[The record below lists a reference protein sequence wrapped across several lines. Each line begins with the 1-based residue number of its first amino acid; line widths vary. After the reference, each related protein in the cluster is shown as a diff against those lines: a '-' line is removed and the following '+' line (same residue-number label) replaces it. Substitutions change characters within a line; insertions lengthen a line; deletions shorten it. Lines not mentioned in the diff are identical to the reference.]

1 MYNQKDNNIKD
12 FSLPVNP
19 VRWARYV
26 SLKGRKLTQ
35 AIYLVTSL
43 LPDSE
48 PLKWRLRDISLDI
61 LSDVS
66 MLQSSDDLIV
76 GSVTTESNSQLSPLF
91 KVTVLEAAVTKI
103 DQLISWLDVALAG
116 NFSSDLNLVLVRQ
129 EYSDF
134 NKLLK
139 DKVKTTGLNK
149 LVHLGEEDLLPPN
162 PPVTRL
168 TLEETNKTPGAS
180 SRDMSYKSDNG
191 TIGHKEKS
199 NVSYQKLS
207 HLPHKSRDVAKDSRR
222 SLIISFLKGKD
233 WTSIKDISE
242 AIVGCSSKTIQRE
255 LSDLVQQGV
264 LKKKGDRRWSR
275 YLLAS

>member
-1 MYNQKDNNIKD
+1 MDNQKDNFKW
-12 FSLPVNP
+12 S
-19 VRWARYV
+19 RYV
-26 SLKGRKLTQ
+26 SLKGQKLTQ

-66 MLQSSDDLIV
+66 MVRPADGLNLETPNSEV
-76 GSVTTESNSQLSPLF
+76 SNQLSPLF
-91 KVTVLEAAVTKI
+91 KVTVLESAVTKI

-116 NFSSDLNLVLVRQ
+116 NFSSDLNLALLRQ
-129 EYSDF
+129 EYFAF
-134 NKLLK
+134 NDLLK
-139 DKVKTTGLNK
+139 DKIKTTGLSK
-149 LVHLGEEDLLPPN
+149 LVHLSEEELLPLHSPATKLILGEASTRA
-162 PPVTRL
+162 PEPVV
-168 TLEETNKTPGAS
+168 
-180 SRDMSYKSDNG
+180 RDLS
-191 TIGHKEKS
+191 HKNS
-199 NVSYQKLS
+199 VPYQKLS
-207 HLPHKSRDVAKDSRR
+207 RLPHKSRDLAKDSRR

-242 AIVGCSSKTIQRE
+242 AIAGCSAKTIQRE

-275 YLLAS
+275 YLLA